1 MQLFIDYAY
10 IVSLVLCYLILTGFD
25 ISTLCTLSTSST
37 HILMP
42 MNRVQFRA
50 LKVGRSIKPIYELFF
65 LIMIYVEMKKYGLD
79 GLTVLYLDQ
88 IYLASYF
95 DFYLAIKTEVLR
107 LYTLY

>member
-25 ISTLCTLSTSST
+25 ISTSCTLSTSST

-50 LKVGRSIKPIYELFF
+50 RKVGRSSKPIYELFF
-65 LIMIYVEMKKYGLD
+65 NNDLCGNEKYGLD

-107 LYTLY
+107 SYTLY